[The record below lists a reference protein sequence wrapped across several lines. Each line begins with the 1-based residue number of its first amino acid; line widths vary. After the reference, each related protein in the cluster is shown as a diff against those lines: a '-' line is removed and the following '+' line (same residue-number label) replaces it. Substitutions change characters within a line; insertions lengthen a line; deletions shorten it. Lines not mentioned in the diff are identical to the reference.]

1 MEIKETINKVVEGEN
16 LTESEASQAMEI
28 VMEGG
33 ATEAQI
39 AALIVSLRMKGE
51 TVEEISGMARA
62 MRGKAQTIQSDA
74 EGVLD
79 TCGTGGDGAYTFNIS
94 TATALVAAGAN
105 VVVAKHGNRSVSSSC
120 GSADVL
126 EALGVKIDLSPPQVE
141 RCLKEIGLAFLFAP
155 IFHPAMK
162 YAVKPR
168 REVGVRTVFNI
179 LGPLT
184 NPASASYQLLGVYSS
199 QLAVPLAKALGRLG
213 VKKALVVHGCGGLDE
228 LSVEGENLV
237 VEMAQGEVKE
247 EKINPQKLGL
257 KKCSK
262 DLLKSGGV
270 EESVQMMQEVLNGVE
285 GPTREVVLLNT
296 AAALLACEKASS
308 WEEGL
313 ELAANSIDSGAAL
326 KKLNELVSFTQK
338 VS

>member
-1 MEIKETINKVVEGEN
+1 MEIKKFISKVVEGEN
-16 LTESEASQAMEI
+16 LTEQEASQAMSV
-28 VMEGG
+28 VMEGN

-39 AALIVSLRMKGE
+39 AALIIALRMKGE

-62 MRGKAQTIQSDA
+62 MKGKAQTIQPEVKD
-74 EGVLD
+74 VLD
-79 TCGTGGDGAYTFNIS
+79 TCGTGGDGACTFNIS
-94 TATALVAAGAN
+94 TATALVAAGVD

-126 EALGVKIDLSPPQVE
+126 EAMGVKIDLSPPQVE
-141 RCLKEIGLAFLFAP
+141 CCLKEIGLAFLFAP
-155 IFHPAMK
+155 TFHPAMK
-162 YAVKPR
+162 YAIKPR

-184 NPASASYQLLGVYSS
+184 NPASASYQLLGVFNP
-199 QLAVPLAKALGRLG
+199 QLTLPLAKALSRLG

-228 LSVEGENLV
+228 LSTEGENLV
-237 VEMAQGEVKE
+237 AEMVQGEVRE
-247 EKINPQKLGL
+247 EKIDPQKFGL
-257 KKCSK
+257 KRCSK
-262 DLLKSGGV
+262 DLLKSSGV
-270 EESVQMMQEVLNGVE
+270 EESVQMMQEVLNGAE
-285 GPTREVVLLNT
+285 GPTREVVLFNT

-313 ELAANSIDSGAAL
+313 DLAANSIDSGMAL
-326 KKLNELVSFTQK
+326 KKLNELISFTQK